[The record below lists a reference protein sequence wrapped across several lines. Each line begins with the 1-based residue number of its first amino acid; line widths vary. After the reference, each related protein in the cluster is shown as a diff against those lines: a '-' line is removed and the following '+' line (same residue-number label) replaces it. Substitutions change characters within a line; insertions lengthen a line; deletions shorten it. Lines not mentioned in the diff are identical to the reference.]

1 MLVSTVKQSKSA
13 MYIYIHMYINAS
25 LVAQMVKNL
34 PVMQESLVQF
44 LDWEDPLEK
53 EIATYSS
60 TGLVNPMDR
69 GVWQVTVYGFEK
81 SQIPLQQIP
90 TTTTSD

>member
-1 MLVSTVKQSKSA
+1 MFSNGVL
-13 MYIYIHMYINAS
+13 AS
-25 LVAQMVKNL
+25 LVVHLVKNS
-34 PVMQESLVQF
+34 PAMQKTPVQF